1 MLAFL
6 RCAKDFGEN
15 STNDSF
21 FATTIMAVFKK
32 LKKSKDKNAIPEPEP
47 IKQLDSRFGMD
58 SYRDFFTLKNYWKS
72 VDRKKVESA
81 NFLFYR
87 ILDKLMHI
95 YLHHACG

>member
-1 MLAFL
+1 
-6 RCAKDFGEN
+6 
-15 STNDSF
+15 
-21 FATTIMAVFKK
+21 MAVFKK

-87 ILDKLMHI
+87 LYTHSYDNFINFTDFSNPLEALVFLLIVKDS
-95 YLHHACG
+95 